1 LSGGSSALGAGE
13 AVAAAGAVFAAG
25 AVDFGGAVGGVV
37 EREGC
42 DCTDGTTEIR
52 AGSDVTEVGVGACW
66 AADFA
71 VDDVTGIAGD
81 SVASS
86 VGTDSRAGAGG
97 RTEADLVGAPVTSV
111 TEMGATLAGLSA
123 TRATATGDGRMPE
136 SVPGGFVRAGGGVDG
151 VLAAAS
157 AAAGLRGRVGG
168 ASVGA
173 RTFSISTTGVFDDH
187 EGGADG
193 MLDAR
198 AVAAVGAA
206 GADEGR
212 VAAAGADGT
221 EDTRAAPV
229 VGAAGTDE
237 GRTAAIG
244 VGAGGGCEAW
254 RGGGC
259 SGRFGA
265 GEALSTGGSSSMSVI
280 STLSSSSGGSG
291 PPPGGTSEMRP
302 GGGVGVKNASSGT
315 SSTRAASM
323 RMSERY
329 HWSVRDV
336 GSSAIS
342 GLPGFTA
349 GSTGPCALAGFDGA
363 WDTDAP
369 DDAVA
374 GAPGD
379 ADFVAL
385 AGVGGTCDARAA

>member
-1 LSGGSSALGAGE
+1 
-13 AVAAAGAVFAAG
+13 
-25 AVDFGGAVGGVV
+25 
-37 EREGC
+37 
-42 DCTDGTTEIR
+42 
-52 AGSDVTEVGVGACW
+52 
-66 AADFA
+66 
-71 VDDVTGIAGD
+71 VDDEVTGIAGD
-81 SVASS
+81 STTSS
-86 VGTDSRAGAGG
+86 TGAGSLGGAEG
-97 RTEADLVGAPVTSV
+97 RTEADRVGAPVTSV

-136 SVPGGFVRAGGGVDG
+136 SVPGGFVRAGGGAEG
-151 VLAAAS
+151 ALAEAS
-157 AAAGLRGRVGG
+157 AAAGVRGRVGG

-173 RTFSISTTGVFDDH
+173 RTFSTSATGVCDDH
-187 EGGADG
+187 EAGADG
-193 MLDAR
+193 TLEAR
-198 AVAAVGAA
+198 AVATVGADGTDEGRPDADAAA

-212 VAAAGADGT
+212 
-221 EDTRAAPV
+221 
-229 VGAAGTDE
+229 
-237 GRTAAIG
+237 TAVMD
-244 VGAGGGCEAW
+244 VGAGGGRDGC

-280 STLSSSSGGSG
+280 STPSSSSGGNG

-315 SSTRAASM
+315 SSTSAASM

-342 GLPGFTA
+342 GLPGRTA
-349 GSTGPCALAGFDGA
+349 GSTEPCALADFAGA

-369 DDAVA
+369 GDAVA
-374 GAPGD
+374 GVPGG

-385 AGVGGTCDARAA
+385 AAVGGICDARAG